1 MPVKKCTTKGRA
13 GRKYGSKGKC
23 YPGKSGKRAAKQG
36 RAIERA
42 KTKGKAKA
50 Y

>member
-1 MPVKKCTTKGRA
+1 MPVKKCTTKGKA

-23 YPGKSGKRAAKQG
+23 YPGKSKAAKQG
-36 RAIERA
+36 RAIKR
-42 KTKGKAKA
+42 KK

>member
-1 MPVKKCTTKGRA
+1 MPVKKCTTKGKA

-23 YPGKSGKRAAKQG
+23 YPGKSKSKAAKQG
-36 RAIERA
+36 RAIKR
-42 KTKGKAKA
+42 KK